1 MFKILSHT
9 ADIRLYVTA
18 SESEE
23 LFESALRGMANL
35 QKGDFCEQQDQ
46 SFVIQ
51 DSIQLNAIDRTSL
64 LIDFLSKVLTLSQIN
79 RVIYCK
85 VNFLKLSDTELTAT
99 IEGNKVNFFDEDIKA
114 VTYHEAELIENKDRQ
129 LETVIIFDI

>member
-9 ADIRLYVTA
+9 ADIRLYITA
-18 SESEE
+18 SGFEE
-23 LFESALRGMANL
+23 LFQSALRGMANL

-46 SFVIQ
+46 SLVIQ
-51 DSIQLNAIDRTSL
+51 DSIQLHAIDRTSL

-85 VNFLKLSDTELTAT
+85 VNFHKLSDTELTAT